1 MINMKLTIVGS
12 LAYDTIFTG
21 SGEANGII
29 GGSAIYA
36 GISAVNHLRRSG
48 VEYENQIGLVG
59 IIGSDFQSNDLSKLR
74 QQGLD
79 LSGVTTSSGNTFR
92 WIGRYS
98 GDMSEAETIETHLN
112 VFANFTP
119 TIPDHFTAPEIVFCA
134 NMHPNLQLSVLDQI
148 RPESFSA
155 LDSMNLWIQT
165 ERDSLSNV
173 LSRVDMAILN
183 ENEVKLISGRTDL
196 FESALLIQ
204 NGEALSE
211 NNSDKPGPKFIVIKR
226 AANGAIALTP
236 DGFIES
242 PSCDNVTL
250 IDPTG
255 CGDSFAGA
263 LLSHLAISHK
273 NGDSFDKNSIKNAL
287 SHANVTAS
295 FTLSS
300 FGVDSLINIDD
311 TSYSS
316 RFQQYESN
324 L

>member
-12 LAYDTIFTG
+12 IAYDTIFTD
-21 SGEANGII
+21 SGEAKNII

-36 GISAVNHLRRSG
+36 GISAVNHLRRYG
-48 VEYENQIGLVG
+48 VEHEKQIGLVG
-59 IIGSDFQSNDLSKLR
+59 VIGSDFQSNDLSKLR

-92 WIGRYS
+92 WIGRYK

-112 VFANFTP
+112 VFASFTP
-119 TIPDHFTAPEIVFCA
+119 TIPEHFITPEIVFCA
-134 NMHPNLQLSVLDQI
+134 NMHPNLQSSVLDQI
-148 RPESFSA
+148 RPGSFSA
-155 LDSMNLWIQT
+155 LDSMNLWIKT
-165 ERDSLSNV
+165 ERNSLSNV
-173 LSRVDMAILN
+173 LKRVDMAILN
-183 ENEVKLISGRTDL
+183 ENEVKLISGRNDL
-196 FESALLIQ
+196 FESASLIQ
-204 NGEALSE
+204 SGKSLSGDHS
-211 NNSDKPGPKFIVIKR
+211 NKNGPKIIVIKR

-236 DGFIES
+236 DGFIEA
-242 PSCDNVTL
+242 PSCNNVTL

-263 LLSHLAISHK
+263 LLSHLTISQK
-273 NGDSFDKNSIKNAL
+273 DGDFFDKHSIKTAL

-300 FGVDSLINIDD
+300 FGVDSLINIDNE
-311 TSYSS
+311 SYFS
-316 RFQQYESN
+316 RFQQYEST